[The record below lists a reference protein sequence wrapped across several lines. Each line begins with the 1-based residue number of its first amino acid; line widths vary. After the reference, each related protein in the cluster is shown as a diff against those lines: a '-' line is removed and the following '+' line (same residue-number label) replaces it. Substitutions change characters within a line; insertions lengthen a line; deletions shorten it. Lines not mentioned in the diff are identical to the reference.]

1 MALLLRSGTALR
13 GRGLLRPGAGH
24 VYARSSWQD
33 DAIGNVHEPFPCQIR
48 GGLARVLEGDAP
60 VAVEDEIPLDHDLS
74 GAHPDEGGG
83 APAPVASCNG
93 SSGNRVGGFS
103 NVAIAVIGHGSHAAA
118 TTVELRW
125 LKSSLAVAEEMH
137 GSRAARGDATNEA

>member
-48 GGLARVLEGDAP
+48 GGLAGVLEGDAP
-60 VAVEDEIPLDHDLS
+60 VAVANETALHHNLPQ
-74 GAHPDEGGG
+74 AHPDEDGA

-93 SSGNRVGGFS
+93 SSANRVGGFS
-103 NVAIAVIGHGSHAAA
+103 NVAIAAIGPGYHAA
-118 TTVELRW
+118 TMNVELRC
-125 LKSSLAVAEEMH
+125 LKSLLAVAEEMH